1 MYLQEFRKDKIIY
14 KFGNARKSL
23 DKDHPD
29 VKLRKRPKAEEKTPA
44 ALHNHTLT
52 WGLQQFLPENL
63 ASEDDVSSSLYIKWL
78 QRELK
83 KSVADIDVTSV
94 DMKMALTFP
103 RRRKSIVVDKM
114 DIKEILEI
122 YPWLQSRQEARCYF
136 E

>member
-1 MYLQEFRKDKIIY
+1 M
-14 KFGNARKSL
+14 
-23 DKDHPD
+23 
-29 VKLRKRPKAEEKTPA
+29 KLRKRPKAEEKTPA